1 MDFQKIEKEIE
12 ITIKLNKDE
21 VHTLN
26 EIILFAMDFNIEH
39 HRFTDDEEEMANK
52 LNKLLEEA
60 GV

>member
-1 MDFQKIEKEIE
+1 MEFQKIEKEIE

-21 VHTLN
+21 AHTLN
-26 EIILFAMDFNIEH
+26 ELILFAMDFDTKY
-39 HRFTDDEEEMANK
+39 HRFTDDEERMANK

>member
-1 MDFQKIEKEIE
+1 MEFQKIEKEIE

-21 VHTLN
+21 AHTLN
-26 EIILFAMDFNIEH
+26 EIILFAMDFDVKY